1 MKNKFSSSMFH
12 WYYFGPFF
20 RYGIDLR
27 IFSDANNNIKSHYN
41 PGNNYEVPPGQTN
54 TFLAGSNNFKV
65 SEIDIFQI
73 I

>member
-20 RYGIDLR
+20 GYGIDLH
-27 IFSDANNNIKSHYN
+27 ILSHANNNIKSHYN
-41 PGNNYEVPPGQTN
+41 PGNNYVIPPGKTN

-65 SEIDIFQI
+65 SEIEIFQI